1 MERKEDKIMALNTY
15 GERRKYERLYLPSE
29 HWIFYKNNGKR
40 RGAYSKKFYKTKK
53 SAKEQWGFDNSDPMN
68 KRNLLK
74 KRWGFRAWGRVSKK

>member
-15 GERRKYERLYLPSE
+15 GERRKYERLFPPSE
-29 HWIFYKNNGKR
+29 HWIFYK
-40 RGAYSKKFYKTKK
+40 TEK